1 MKEQREDLS
10 PSLPLGAGVLARA
23 STGLGCVCLRAP

>member
-10 PSLPLGAGVLARA
+10 SSLPLGAGVPARA